1 MIDVQIELVDDKDD
15 FGSGHQEGLAM
26 SETEYDNFSSG
37 LKAIL
42 KADPKAVKAAMEEE
56 KKLRAE
62 NELRKG
68 GQANEQ

>member
-1 MIDVQIELVDDKDD
+1 
-15 FGSGHQEGLAM
+15 M

-62 NELRKG
+62 NELRKR